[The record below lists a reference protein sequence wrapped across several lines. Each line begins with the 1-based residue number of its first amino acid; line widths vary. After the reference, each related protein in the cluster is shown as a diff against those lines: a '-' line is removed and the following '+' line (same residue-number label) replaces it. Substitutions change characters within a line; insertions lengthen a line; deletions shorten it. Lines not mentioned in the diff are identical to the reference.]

1 MFCRE
6 KVERWDVFRVTSA
19 DNVSSSDLS
28 CWNLVFKIARVI
40 MLTLFGLVVLTT
52 GVVSKI
58 TLMYMTSRINVP
70 ASTTNGTRLKTFFHE
85 LNYPV
90 STTEVTW
97 IWALL
102 IAMVAPYFFTL
113 YKCLQ
118 TICFKRTSPLKAIP
132 LVIVSYLST
141 TCKQ

>member
-6 KVERWDVFRVTSA
+6 KVEHWDVFRVTSA

-40 MLTLFGLVVLTT
+40 MITFFGLVVLTSA
-52 GVVSKI
+52 VVSKI

-70 ASTTNGTRLKTFFHE
+70 ASTENGTKLKTFFHE

-113 YKCLQ
+113 CTCLRKL
-118 TICFKRTSPLKAIP
+118 CFKKTSQLKAIP
-132 LVIVSYLST
+132 LVIVSYS
-141 TCKQ
+141 